1 MISFF
6 FPLVMQIYCT
16 ELAYFALRSIDS
28 NLPFDLGLFP
38 TVGGLL
44 QSTTFR
50 ANSFIKSLGIGKIV
64 PILEWSY
71 ENVSTTD
78 VDVRSLI
85 NDTIDP
91 LETSEKSRFLFE
103 LTKLAYPFN
112 KDRVLLVQKKQA
124 IKKSCIPNRKLRMN
138 RDDYNIQPKGD
149 LVEIMGDFPFRVFR
163 DEVTLE
169 VYVRVKQSSNLL
181 HCPCIWTKLVS
192 FDCVHGIP

>member
-1 MISFF
+1 MKETPYDFF
-6 FPLVMQIYCT
+6 FFFFISDAIYCT
-16 ELAYFALRSIDS
+16 ELAYLALRSIDS

-71 ENVSTTD
+71 ENGSTTD

-85 NDTIDP
+85 NDTTDP

-112 KDRVLLVQKKQA
+112 KDRVLLVQKTRQLK
-124 IKKSCIPNRKLRMN
+124 NR
-138 RDDYNIQPKGD
+138 
-149 LVEIMGDFPFRVFR
+149 
-163 DEVTLE
+163 
-169 VYVRVKQSSNLL
+169 VYLIES
-181 HCPCIWTKLVS
+181 
-192 FDCVHGIP
+192 

>member
-50 ANSFIKSLGIGKIV
+50 VNSFIKSLGIGKIV

-71 ENVSTTD
+71 ENGSTTD
-78 VDVRSLI
+78 VDV
-85 NDTIDP
+85 TIDP
-91 LETSEKSRFLFE
+91 LETSRFLFE
-103 LTKLAYPFN
+103 LTKLASTYGN
-112 KDRVLLVQKKQA
+112 RV
-124 IKKSCIPNRKLRMN
+124 
-138 RDDYNIQPKGD
+138 
-149 LVEIMGDFPFRVFR
+149 
-163 DEVTLE
+163 
-169 VYVRVKQSSNLL
+169 
-181 HCPCIWTKLVS
+181 
-192 FDCVHGIP
+192 